1 MRDLLR
7 CFLESLNPYLELLP
21 IALVGLLAG
30 FMSALDNSE
39 NIAKCFKIALKRIV
53 LSSFLCV
60 VAYSIL
66 SATDLPYLA
75 RVGISACIGF
85 LGIEK
90 AISYAKEILNFKRGG
105 K

>member
-1 MRDLLR
+1 MELI
-7 CFLESLNPYLELLP
+7 NPYLELLP

-39 NIAKCFKIALKRIV
+39 DIRKCFKIGIKRII

-85 LGIEK
+85 LGIDK
-90 AISYAKEILNFKRGG
+90 AIEYAKELISFRKG

>member
-1 MRDLLR
+1 M
-7 CFLESLNPYLELLP
+7 ESLNPYLELLP
-21 IALVGLLAG
+21 IILVGLLAG
-30 FMSALDNSE
+30 FMGALDNSE
-39 NIAKCFKIALKRIV
+39 DIRKCFKIALKRIV

-60 VAYSIL
+60 VANAIRSG
-66 SATDLPYLA
+66 TDLLYLA

-90 AISYAKEILNFKRGG
+90 AISYAKESLNFKRGG

>member
-1 MRDLLR
+1 MQDSSR

-85 LGIEK
+85 LGM
-90 AISYAKEILNFKRGG
+90 AMSQQMVDF
-105 K
+105 